1 MQYKRKWYDTKD
13 MLFIEINFASSVSF
27 AQKVHTQIRHM
38 AHIHEGNSHDY
49 ETYDILSTDLDFI

>member
-1 MQYKRKWYDTKD
+1 

-38 AHIHEGNSHDY
+38 AHIHEGNSHDH